1 LSSILFLFSL
11 SSSRPRGCNCKQPRA
26 NNYHNMLML
35 MVSST
40 ASLSS
45 ILFLF
50 SLSSSRPRGCDCKQP
65 RANNY
70 HNMFMLMVSSTMSLS
85 SILFLFSLSSSRP
98 RATVMTRHQPRCHTS
113 TCCWLLI
120 FTCLPDPYST
130 ALHLQ
135 SIDDNIA
142 TQLLLHPS
150 NAVVGSKF
158 KKIS

>member
-1 LSSILFLFSL
+1 MLMVSSTVSLSSILFLFSL
-11 SSSRPRGCNCKQPRA
+11 SSSRPRGCN
-26 NNYHNMLML
+26 
-35 MVSST
+35 
-40 ASLSS
+40 
-45 ILFLF
+45 
-50 SLSSSRPRGCDCKQP
+50 CKQP